1 MLMQAGWQ
9 GHKARHGKRS
19 SINTLTLI
27 VCFFT
32 YVGVTGCK
40 QNVRPVDA
48 MARVNNKFILRSQVE
63 ARCKLL
69 LGSDRMENLAD
80 NGNSLRLAVLQQ
92 LIREE
97 IIQQQAEK
105 LHLAATDDEIDE
117 KVAELRGT
125 STVQFDAQLAAQNL
139 TIDDLKGEIRRVRSE
154 EKLFNKEV
162 NSKISIRD
170 ADISHY
176 YAAHKEDFNQ
186 TEPGYHLAAIVI
198 KIKTPDQA
206 VDRVRIAGYCGYSI
220 S

>member
-1 MLMQAGWQ
+1 MQAGWQ

-162 NSKISIRD
+162 I
-170 ADISHY
+170 
-176 YAAHKEDFNQ
+176 
-186 TEPGYHLAAIVI
+186 
-198 KIKTPDQA
+198 
-206 VDRVRIAGYCGYSI
+206 
-220 S
+220 